1 MSQLGGPLP
10 GKDFG
15 TKKVGG
21 RKIVST
27 ARNRNPFTGKPLTRS
42 EVQSG
47 GRAGVLRRAKGKSKL
62 VGAKS
67 TWVSKRSGKII
78 APREG
83 TREKAGQNIKNVR
96 NRQKLM
102 TKAGNLFKQTPAQRY
117 TAKKGGGVSHGK
129 KKGWLDRAWGR

>member
-27 ARNRNPFTGKPLTRS
+27 ARNRNPFTGKPLSRS
-42 EVQSG
+42 EQLSG
-47 GRAGVLRRAKGKSKL
+47 GRAGVLRRAKGKSKV
-62 VGAKS
+62 VGSRS
-67 TWVSKRSGKII
+67 TWVGRDNKII

-102 TKAGNLFKQTPAQRY
+102 TQVSNLFKRTPAQAY